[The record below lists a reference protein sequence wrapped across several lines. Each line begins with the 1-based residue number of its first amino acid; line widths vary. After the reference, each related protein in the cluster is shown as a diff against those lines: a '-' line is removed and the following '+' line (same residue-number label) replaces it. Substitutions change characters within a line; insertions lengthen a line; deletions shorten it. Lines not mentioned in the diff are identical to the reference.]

1 MTSVSHAHI
10 RQRHTRS
17 SLLTLPLLLLGGL
30 LASSTAIADK
40 LSHTTAEACAGC
52 HQEIYNEWKSSMHA
66 NSSAFKDPV
75 HGAMYRK
82 VAGDPGKEGVG
93 KDGKPPVCL
102 QCHAP
107 AAALDGK
114 TKLDALPAYNDGVT
128 CTTCHAMEHYQG
140 IHGDDGKMKLGISAY
155 TLSDSLQG
163 PSGID
168 RGPGNPEAFHPMPMK
183 GNSALLRGPGAC
195 LGCHDQR
202 NNSHAVP
209 LCMTGAEFRQADSF
223 NCQQCHM
230 AVKTSADGRSH
241 ADHTM
246 AGGHTPGMVE
256 RSVVLTVTA
265 SKNGDQI
272 DAVVN
277 LRNMLPH
284 NVPTGAPFRNMFL
297 KVSGIDAAGKTV
309 WANYQTH
316 PMKED
321 PKSMFMLK
329 LLDDA
334 GTPTSP
340 PTAKKLGEDSRLK
353 PNESRDINYQMPMN
367 GVAKVRAELFYDL
380 LLPPLK
386 AALKTVPDNLKQS
399 HRVAFGEISL

>member
-1 MTSVSHAHI
+1 MTS
-10 RQRHTRS
+10 QRHPRA
-17 SLLTLPLLLLGGL
+17 LPRRAGLRL
-30 LASSTAIADK
+30 LAALFTTALALPVSADK
-40 LSHTTAEACAGC
+40 LTHTTAEACAAC
-52 HQEIYNEWKSSMHA
+52 HQEIYNEWQSSMHA
-66 NSSAFKDPV
+66 NASAFKDPI

-82 VAGDPGKEGVG
+82 VAGDPGEEGIG
-93 KDGKPPVCL
+93 GDKPPVCL
-102 QCHAP
+102 KCHAP

-140 IHGDDGKMKLGISAY
+140 IHGEDGKMKLGISAY

-168 RGPGNPEAFHPMPMK
+168 RGPTDPNAFHPIPMQ
-183 GNSALLRGPGAC
+183 GNSALMRGPGAC

-202 NNSHAVP
+202 NNSHQVP

-230 AVKTSADGRSH
+230 AVKVGGDGRAH

-246 AGGHTPGMVE
+246 AGGHLPAMVE
-256 RSVVLTVTA
+256 RSVVLTVQA
-265 SKNGDQI
+265 SKAGDKV
-272 DAVVN
+272 DALVS

-284 NVPTGAPFRNMFL
+284 NVPTGAPFRNMFM
-297 KVSGIDAAGKTV
+297 KVSGLDAAGKVLWSNT
-309 WANYQTH
+309 ASH
-316 PMKED
+316 PIKDD
-321 PKSMFMLK
+321 PKSMFMLR

-334 GTPTSP
+334 GSPTSP
-340 PTAKKLGEDSRLK
+340 PTARKLGEDSRLK
-353 PNESRDINYQMPMN
+353 PNEMREIEYEMPAA
-367 GVAKVRAELFYDL
+367 GVAKVRAELYYDL

-386 AALKTVPDNLKQS
+386 EALKTVPDALKQS
-399 HRVAFGEISL
+399 HRVAYGEATL